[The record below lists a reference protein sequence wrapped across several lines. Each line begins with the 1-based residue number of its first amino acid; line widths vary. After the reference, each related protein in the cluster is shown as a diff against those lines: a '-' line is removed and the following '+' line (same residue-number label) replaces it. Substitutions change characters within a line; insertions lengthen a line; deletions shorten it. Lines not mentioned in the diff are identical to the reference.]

1 MPSKI
6 RIELNT
12 KGIGELLKSQEMAA
26 LVEDRAQA
34 VAGRADG
41 NYNVGTVHAQT
52 RVIATVEAADSKTR
66 RQNLKNNTLLKA
78 LGGV

>member
-1 MPSKI
+1 MPNNV

-12 KGIGELLKSQEMAA
+12 KGVGELLKSKEMEA
-26 LVEDRAQA
+26 LVEEKAQA
-34 VAGRADG
+34 VAGRAEGD
-41 NYNVGTVHAQT
+41 YNVNTVRAQT
-52 RVIATVEAADSKTR
+52 RVIATVEAADYSTR